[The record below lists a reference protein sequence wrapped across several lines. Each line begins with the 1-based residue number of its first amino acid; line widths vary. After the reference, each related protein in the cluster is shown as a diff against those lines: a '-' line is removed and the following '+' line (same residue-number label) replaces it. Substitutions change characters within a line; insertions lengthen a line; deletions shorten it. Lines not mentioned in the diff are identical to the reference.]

1 MAAVKTVIEDLRTQ
15 PEHPTRREAT
25 SPVITYAGG
34 WGYCP
39 VGLPLVAR
47 DDDETLDESGA

>member
-1 MAAVKTVIEDLRTQ
+1 MAAVKTVIEDLRAQ
-15 PEHPTRREAT
+15 PEHQTRREAT
-25 SPVITYAGG
+25 SPVITYAGS

-47 DDDETLDESGA
+47 DDDETPDESGA